1 MVAKHPST
9 HRMLC
14 TAHQRQRERR
24 EFEQSISNRNNNNDC
39 WWWDWVNCS
48 TDTCSN
54 LVDFTVI
61 LPFFCDNFFVIVN
74 SRVRTGEI
82 NAMRLLFNC
91 ESFFCPELLYFIKT
105 LNSQNGHESIFYLHY
120 CQFNHLIYLGTCRT
134 FARTNHWNNLP
145 LLWFESHLIESNYFA
160 CHSHQFKYCLFYE
173 LHVSTSIIHEKIHGH
188 ISN

>member
-1 MVAKHPST
+1 MVRLSELFNRHVFKFSRLYGYSAIF
-9 HRMLC
+9 L
-14 TAHQRQRERR
+14 RQ
-24 EFEQSISNRNNNNDC
+24 F
-39 WWWDWVNCS
+39 
-48 TDTCSN
+48 
-54 LVDFTVI
+54 
-61 LPFFCDNFFVIVN
+61 FFVIVN

-120 CQFNHLIYLGTCRT
+120 CQFHHLIYLGTCRT

-173 LHVSTSIIHEKIHGH
+173 LHVSTSIMKKSMVTSPIRKLEVVAPKFPSCVRCTCIFVLKCCKH
-188 ISN
+188 IGFQLR